1 MNMQEK
7 KIKIVSGPTDE
18 IVEFAYIG
26 EERPENFTCFLRW
39 KEMTMYSD
47 SFPHSHGT
55 WWITGPDGWLICD
68 LLEATCVS

>member
-26 EERPENFTCFLRW
+26 EERLENFTCFLRW
-39 KEMTMYSD
+39 NGLTIHSD
-47 SFPHSHGT
+47 SFS
-55 WWITGPDGWLICD
+55 
-68 LLEATCVS
+68 